1 MHTVYTGVDLYDHAL
16 ADMQLGNIHIVR
28 ATHKYVGAKIEDP
41 G

>member
-1 MHTVYTGVDLYDHAL
+1 MHIVYISKDLYDHAL

-28 ATHKYVGAKIEDP
+28 ATHKYVGAIIEDP